1 MASRQSCLQKSWN
14 PLGHEKSTEEQQMN
28 QLQMPIRAAPYAHQ
42 REAFEFALSQFDAG
56 QNSTAFLMEMG
67 TGKTLVSIAVAG
79 ALHLERRARRALI
92 AAPLSVLGVW
102 GSEFK
107 KFANF
112 PYTLQVLTGSG
123 AQKEQ
128 QLNSLCGPGLQVA
141 VCNYEFARDRQK
153 AVLAWQPDIVIADEG
168 HKIKSHTS
176 QTSKALHGIGAAAPY
191 RLLLTGTPVTNKA
204 ADIFS
209 QYKFLNPAVFGN
221 SYYVFRNRFFDVG
234 YFASQLALKPS
245 KEAEFTEK
253 LHTVNCCVNCGSHS
267 FTRARTTLT
276 AYRATKAE
284 CLDLPAFVDV
294 VRPVELDP
302 QAMKIYH
309 AMMRDFCAE
318 VIHESESCVN
328 EHERSSCS
336 SSLREG
342 KKLVVIAHFV
352 PELHAICTLLEG
364 KNIGHVCVMGG
375 VKNRDELVERFKTD
389 PACAV
394 FVGQIGTAGL
404 GIDLTA
410 ASTMVFF
417 SLDYSMSNFEQAK
430 ARIHRNGQHHKCTY
444 VYLTARGTVDE
455 KVLQALQDKASLAH
469 QLIDECKIG
478 G

>member
-1 MASRQSCLQKSWN
+1 
-14 PLGHEKSTEEQQMN
+14 
-28 QLQMPIRAAPYAHQ
+28 MPIRAAPYRHQ

-92 AAPLSVLGVW
+92 VAPLSVLGVW
-102 GSEFK
+102 ESEFS
-107 KFANF
+107 KFAAF
-112 PYTLQVLTGSG
+112 PYTLKVLTGSG

-128 QLNSLCGPGLQVA
+128 QLNSLYGPGLHVA

-153 AVLAWQPDIVIADEG
+153 AVLAWKPDMVICDEG

-176 QTSKALHGIGAAAPY
+176 QTSKALHQVGAATSY

-234 YFASQLALKPS
+234 YFASQLTLKPS

-253 LHTVNCCVNCGSHS
+253 LHSI
-267 FTRARTTLT
+267 

-294 VRPVELDP
+294 VRLVELEP

-309 AMMRDFCAE
+309 AMMQDFCAE
-318 VIHESESCVN
+318 VDAGTVTAANILT
-328 EHERSSCS
+328 RL
-336 SSLREG
+336 LRVSQLTGGFLQLDEGGLQQVSTAKLNALEDIIEETQAEG

-352 PELHAICTLLEG
+352 PELHAICKLLES
-364 KNIGHVCVMGG
+364 KSIGHVLVKGG
-375 VKNRDELVERFKTD
+375 VKNRAALVERFKTD

-394 FVGQIGTAGL
+394 FVGQISTAGL

-430 ARIHRNGQHHKCTY
+430 ARIHRNGQRNACTY
-444 VYLTARGTVDE
+444 LYLTARGTVDE
-455 KVLQALQDKASLAH
+455 KVLQALQDKASLART
-469 QLIDECKIG
+469 LIDDW
-478 G
+478 